1 MGQNKP
7 RLFYKLNGSLRI
19 LMCNWAIHNY
29 KLSPNLQDNNESP
42 DVLISRII
50 SHFSKKS
57 HVFLGKFTF
66 FRKLRIIPSNFDYVF
81 RKVNRGVTERILY
94 IKEKDKICC
103 AVLLDPVPHTRISYK
118 VSLECSLYIYS
129 APQRSRTNF
138 LEENSRN

>member
-1 MGQNKP
+1 
-7 RLFYKLNGSLRI
+7 
-19 LMCNWAIHNY
+19 MCNWAIHNY
-29 KLSPNLQDNNESP
+29 KLSSNFQDNNESP
-42 DVLISRII
+42 G
-50 SHFSKKS
+50 F
-57 HVFLGKFTF
+57 FTF

-94 IKEKDKICC
+94 IKEKDKICY
-103 AVLLDPVPHTRISYK
+103 AVLLKPVPHTRISYK